1 MTDREKAAVRLRS
14 KRDAIGAGLAALV
27 ARWPK
32 YADQYAADPAG
43 FAQMETNALVDYLAL
58 LIERDDE
65 NFRHLYIGEKA
76 KQFHDLTVSAEARRV
91 REAVLL
97 AGERALFTAEL
108 QDLPEVCAFV
118 DATFDEIEHGLTAD
132 AVAEVKALFV
142 GDCLYLDA
150 ISFLTVPALADGLR
164 LSPRFITSHDAVE
177 IKNQIAKLADER
189 FDVIFYSPFTYA
201 LLSDYAALQRPR
213 ALLSPGKL
221 GGTIESAVAA
231 GLDIFDLL
239 ADLFDCPIVAH
250 APAPILREESGWK
263 HRVTAVATRPFRKRA
278 TAKISAGLRARAA
291 ERNGRGQVIHILDEA
306 AMAGSAGIDAAGRYL
321 FRSDL
326 QHPAVF
332 GAMMAPYYRDIVM
345 VVGRL
350 LKRKLIACDL
360 DNTLWQGVI
369 GEGLGVTH
377 HYDRQAPLLRLKARG
392 VVLAINSKN
401 DPAKAVWTAEEGRLS
416 LDDFV
421 SRQINWDPKPLNMKR
436 IAQHL
441 NLKEKD
447 FVFIDDRADERAMVE
462 EQFPATLAL
471 DALDPRSWRLFEL
484 WADLLPEKPG
494 ADRTDFYRQRD
505 ARQAFIAV
513 EAETGEQ
520 ERRAMF
526 TQLGLTLSIREAK
539 AGDLDR
545 VADLINRTNQFNMTG
560 SRIAKRQ
567 VEEFAKRD
575 DAWILVADAADRF
588 GTMGTISIL
597 IAEQT
602 GDRLTVPI
610 YVLSCRVFGYGME
623 YALLEEARKLAR
635 PGEAM
640 FGPFA
645 ETAFNQPCRDVY
657 PTAGFVAT
665 EGGWL
670 RADALAKPIAVESW
684 LTIDSTI
691 AAAEA
696 ERKHAPA

>member
-1 MTDREKAAVRLRS
+1 MMDREKAAARLRA

-27 ARWPK
+27 AQWPK

-43 FAQMETNALVDYLAL
+43 FAQLETNALVDYLAL

-76 KQFHDLTVSAEARRV
+76 KQFYDLTVSPEARRA

-97 AGERALFTAEL
+97 AGERTLFASEFK
-108 QDLPEVCAFV
+108 DLPEIRAFV
-118 DATFDEIEHGLTAD
+118 EASFDTIEHALTAE

-150 ISFLTVPALADGLR
+150 ISFLTVPALADGIR

-189 FDVIFYSPFTYA
+189 FDVVFYSPFTYS

-221 GGTIESAVAA
+221 GGTINAAVAA

-250 APAPILREESGWK
+250 APAPILREEGGLK
-263 HRVTAVATRPFRKRA
+263 HRVTEVATLPFRKRA
-278 TAKISAGLRARAA
+278 TAKLGAGLRARAA
-291 ERNGRGQVIHILDEA
+291 ERNGKGQVIHILDEA
-306 AMAGSAGIDAAGRYL
+306 TMAGSAGIGAAGRYL

-332 GAMMAPYYRDIVM
+332 GTMMAPYYRDIVM

-377 HYDRQAPLLRLKARG
+377 HYDRQAPLLRLKGRG

-401 DPAKAVWTAEEGRLS
+401 DPAKAVWTAEVGQLS

-471 DALDPRSWRLFEL
+471 DALDPRSWRLFDL

-513 EAETGEQ
+513 EAEAGEQ

-539 AGDLDR
+539 VGDLDR

-560 SRIAKRQ
+560 GRITKRQ
-567 VEEFAKRD
+567 VEELATRD

-588 GTMGTISIL
+588 GSMGTIAIL
-597 IAEQT
+597 IAERDA
-602 GDRLTVPI
+602 DRLAVPI

-623 YALLEEARKLAR
+623 YAILEEARKLAR
-635 PGEAM
+635 PSEAM

-657 PTAGFVAT
+657 ATAGFVAT

-670 RADALAKPIAVESW
+670 RPDALATPIAIESW
-684 LTIDSTI
+684 LTVDSTI
-691 AAAEA
+691 VAPEA